1 MPDDADLHA
10 RLLAT
15 QHADPTAWFEWLYAE
30 AAEGRAEVP
39 WDREQPSAAL
49 VEWAQGRD
57 LGEVRTLVVGC
68 GLGRDAELLA
78 ASGADVLGFDISPSA
93 IAGARARHAGSPVRY
108 QVGDVLAPPPAWSR
122 AFDLVV
128 ESMTVQALPDPVRSQ
143 AIAEIGQ
150 LVAPGGTLVVLAA
163 ACSDGDPAEDGPPW
177 PLSRAEIDAFATGGL
192 VLTSVEENVDPVQ
205 RFVRRWRAELTR
217 PR

>member
-1 MPDDADLHA
+1 MPDDAELHA
-10 RLLAT
+10 RLLAA
-15 QHADPTAWFEWLYAE
+15 HHGDPTAWFERLYAE

-39 WDREQPSAAL
+39 WDREEPSAAL
-49 VEWAQGRD
+49 AEWARGRD
-57 LGEVRTLVVGC
+57 LSGLRTLVVGS
-68 GLGRDAELLA
+68 GLGRDAEFLA

-93 IAGARARHAGSPVRY
+93 IAGARARHAGSQVRY
-108 QVGDVLAPPPAWSR
+108 QVADVLAPPRAWRR

-143 AIAEIGQ
+143 AIAEIGP
-150 LVAPGGTLVVLAA
+150 LVAPGGTLIVLAA
-163 ACSDGDPAEDGPPW
+163 ARSDGDPPGDGPPW
-177 PLSRAEIDAFATGGL
+177 PLSRAEIDAFAAGGL

>member
-1 MPDDADLHA
+1 MPDDAELHA
-10 RLLAT
+10 RQLAA
-15 QHADPTAWFEWLYAE
+15 HHGDPTAWFERLYAE

-49 VEWAQGRD
+49 AEWAMGRD
-57 LGEVRTLVVGC
+57 LSGLRTLVVGC
-68 GLGRDAELLA
+68 GLGRDAEFLA
-78 ASGADVLGFDISPSA
+78 TTGSDVTAFDISPSA
-93 IAGARARHAGSPVRY
+93 IAGARARHVGSHVHYR
-108 QVGDVLAPPPAWSR
+108 VADVLAPPPAWRR

-128 ESMTVQALPDPVRSQ
+128 ESMTVQALPDPVRSR
-143 AIAEIGQ
+143 AIAEIGP
-150 LVAPGGTLVVLAA
+150 LVGPGGTLVVLAA
-163 ACSDGDPAEDGPPW
+163 ARSDGDRAEDGPPW
-177 PLSRAEIDAFATGGL
+177 PLSRAEIDAFATSGL